1 MKEREQILAA
11 AKRLEPDP
19 PRSKLDDY
27 AEVIWEL
34 RRKRK
39 RICTITAFLDQHGIR
54 VGKSTVARWLKTH
67 PVPKAV
73 SANQSSRPL
82 TPGPARRSAIEDA
95 SDDFFKPSNS
105 KHEHHEQQEPKL
117 WNRPD

>member
-1 MKEREQILAA
+1 MKEKEQILAA

-27 AEVIWEL
+27 AEIIWEL

-39 RICTITAFLDQHGIR
+39 RICTITAFLDQHGVR

-67 PVPKAV
+67 PVPKDA
-73 SANQSSRPL
+73 APEKSSYPL
-82 TPGPARRSAIEDA
+82 APVPARRPAIEEV
-95 SDDFFKPSNS
+95 SQDFFKPSEP
-105 KHEHHEQQEPKL
+105 KHESHERQKPEL

>member
-1 MKEREQILAA
+1 MTNTDQILDE

-27 AEVIWEL
+27 AEIIWEL

-39 RICTITAFLDQHGIR
+39 RICAIAAFLVGHGLR

-67 PVPKAV
+67 PAPKSDAT
-73 SANQSSRPL
+73 ARQLLPSSL
-82 TPGPARRSAIEDA
+82 TPEAQQRSKE
-95 SDDFFKPSNS
+95 FFKSSNDS
-105 KHEHHEQQEPKL
+105 NHETTRKY
-117 WNRPD
+117 NIG

>member
-1 MKEREQILAA
+1 MSEKQQILDAA
-11 AKRLEPDP
+11 RRLEADP

-39 RICTITAFLDQHGIR
+39 RICSITAFLNQHGVR

-67 PVPKAV
+67 PVSKANA
-73 SANQSSRPL
+73 SEKLAHSSTTQPSPQPVIDQAAHEFF
-82 TPGPARRSAIEDA
+82 TPS
-95 SDDFFKPSNS
+95 KP
-105 KHEHHEQQEPKL
+105 KHEDHEQEPRL